1 MYSNLIMYSF
11 SSRRVGQKEKGL
23 PQLHLCSGRTTVCT
37 GAVPVQ
43 TEMLK
48 KNMLL
53 EPAAL
58 ITLGDFYCGNNLS
71 ILSHRYVKRAST
83 RLAFYVVGYLGDL
96 K

>member
-23 PQLHLCSGRTTVCT
+23 PQLHLCSCRNV
-37 GAVPVQ
+37 
-43 TEMLK
+43 K

-58 ITLGDFYCGNNLS
+58 IALGDFYCGSNLS
-71 ILSHRYVKRAST
+71 ILSHQYVKRAT